1 MINEGAIVN
10 MRRVMLFL
18 VLMVAFVPF
27 CGSIAGNC
35 NGETVPPYS
44 WLQSGLYLNT
54 ARSKTL
60 FLVSCSF
67 FLHNSFFK
75 SN

>member
-44 WLQSGLYLNT
+44 WLNLD
-54 ARSKTL
+54 
-60 FLVSCSF
+60 CI
-67 FLHNSFFK
+67 
-75 SN
+75 